1 MKISTRGR
9 YALKMMV
16 EFAINSDTPTK
27 INQVSK
33 SYGIS
38 EKYLEQIVSILSKAK
53 LVKSIRGAQG
63 GYFLTKD
70 IKEIS
75 VGEVIKPLEGDLSP
89 AKCVEEDGYCDMLDR
104 CPTYMIW
111 DNIKKAIDDVVDN
124 TTLSDMVDEYYKK
137 HKLKSRD

>member
-63 GYFLTKD
+63 GYLL
-70 IKEIS
+70 
-75 VGEVIKPLEGDLSP
+75 IKP
-89 AKCVEEDGYCDMLDR
+89 VEEY
-104 CPTYMIW
+104 TVW
-111 DNIKKAIDDVVDN
+111 DILNVSEDNLLIVDDSLMHNKSVLNDSDKKILAMWDDLNV
-124 TTLSDMVDEYYKK
+124 LISDYFKGISISSLIAEESGNDYII
-137 HKLKSRD
+137 

>member
-16 EFAINSDTPTK
+16 EFAINSETPTK

-63 GYFLTKD
+63 
-70 IKEIS
+70 
-75 VGEVIKPLEGDLSP
+75 
-89 AKCVEEDGYCDMLDR
+89 
-104 CPTYMIW
+104 
-111 DNIKKAIDDVVDN
+111 
-124 TTLSDMVDEYYKK
+124 
-137 HKLKSRD
+137 